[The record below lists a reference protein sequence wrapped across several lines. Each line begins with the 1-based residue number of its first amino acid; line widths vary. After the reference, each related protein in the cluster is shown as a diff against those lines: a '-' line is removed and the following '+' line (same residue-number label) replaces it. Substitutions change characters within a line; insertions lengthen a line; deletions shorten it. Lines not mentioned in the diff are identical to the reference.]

1 MKHLVLI
8 CLLLLTIKGYTADRA
23 LSKMPGRSADMY
35 SASHAL
41 VIGVSDYYG
50 GWPVLAGVRKDVAE
64 VSAALSAQGFNVRKA
79 INPSRQELVS
89 TVDDFIA
96 RYGAD
101 EDARI
106 LIYFAGHGHTLNGTG
121 YVVAKEAKDPAK
133 DAEGFRR
140 GSVPI
145 DYFADKAK
153 SMDSR
158 HGLFVFDSCFSG
170 TVFKAMRSIPDFK
183 AEMLSKPAKEF
194 IASGTESQQ
203 VPDDSVFRKRFVD
216 GISGHGDADGD
227 GIVTGSELGQF
238 IQTEVTGYSAG
249 TQTPV
254 YGKLSGSDGE
264 FLFFTGK
271 VNAAAVS
278 SSAAPAESGE
288 KERLLAVIKRAPGSI
303 EANNALKR
311 LREIDDSLK
320 NQPPVTT
327 PQRKD
332 RVTTVTSTRI
342 TYTRTDTS
350 YPYVV
355 LAPVVAHAA
364 GRRITAAFS
373 VTASGQATFRNLNDR
388 KEMLRSVIG
397 HKIEDAGI
405 LPSDSMETV
414 RRKIK
419 DAAAKAMKFV
429 CPKCASGEPVL
440 KGLMIK

>member
-1 MKHLVLI
+1 MKHLVLA
-8 CLLLLTIKGYTADRA
+8 CLLLFAIKGYTADRA
-23 LSKMPGRSADMY
+23 LSKMPERSSDVY

-64 VSAALSAQGFNVRKA
+64 VSSALTAHGFNVRKA
-79 INPSRQELVS
+79 VNPTRQELIS

-96 RYGAD
+96 RYGSDA
-101 EDARI
+101 DARI
-106 LIYFAGHGHTLNGTG
+106 LVYFAGHGHTLNGTG

-133 DAEGFRR
+133 DTDGFRR

-153 SMDSR
+153 GMASR

-170 TVFKAMRSIPDFK
+170 TVFKAMRSIPDFR
-183 AEMLSKPAKEF
+183 AEMLSRPAKEF

-216 GISGHGDADGD
+216 GIGGSADANGD

-249 TQTPV
+249 VQTPV
-254 YGKLSGSDGE
+254 YGKLSGNDGE
-264 FLFFTGK
+264 FLFFAGK
-271 VNAAAVS
+271 PQTAS
-278 SSAAPAESGE
+278 SSYTAPAESGE

-327 PQRKD
+327 PERKD
-332 RVTTVTSTRI
+332 RVTTVTSTKI
-342 TYTRTDTS
+342 TYIRTDTR

-355 LAPVVAHAA
+355 LAPVVAYAA

-373 VTASGQATFRNLNDR
+373 VTASNPATFKNLNDR

-419 DAAAKAMKFV
+419 DAAAKAMSFV
-429 CPKCASGEPVL
+429 CTKCASGEPVL